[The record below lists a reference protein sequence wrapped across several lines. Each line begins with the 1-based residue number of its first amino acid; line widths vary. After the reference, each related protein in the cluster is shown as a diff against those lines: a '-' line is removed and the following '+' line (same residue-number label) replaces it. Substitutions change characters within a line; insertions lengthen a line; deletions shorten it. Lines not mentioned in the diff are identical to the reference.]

1 MALLKLENITKRFG
15 GLVAVDKVSL
25 EIQEGELIGIVG
37 PNGSGKTTL
46 FNVISGVYTPEEGKV
61 IFDGKDITRL
71 PAYKR
76 APLGLGRTF
85 QIPRPFSSASVR
97 ENVAIGAMFGT
108 LTGKVSVDDSL
119 EIADRYIELVG
130 LEAHKNKESG
140 ALTPVEKKLMEIA
153 RALAMRP
160 KLLLMD
166 EAMAGMNPKDIDDMV
181 KFLKRIKEE
190 EKIAIVSMVEHIMRA
205 VAGLAERVMVMHQG
219 AKLVDAKTEEA
230 LTDPRVIEVYLG
242 QPTDESKW
250 RSEVW
255 KEGKDSDG

>member
-1 MALLKLENITKRFG
+1 MSLLKLENVTKRFG

-25 EIQEGELIGIVG
+25 EIKEGELIGIVG

-46 FNVISGVYTPEEGKV
+46 FNVISGVFPPEEGTI
-61 IFDGKDITRL
+61 IFDGQDITTL
-71 PAYKR
+71 PPYKR

-85 QIPRPFSSASVR
+85 QISRPFASASVR

-108 LTGKVSVDDSL
+108 LADRVTVDDSL
-119 EIADRYIELVG
+119 EIADRYIDMVG
-130 LEAHKNKESG
+130 LNAHTNKAAG
-140 ALTPVEKKLMEIA
+140 TLTPVEKKLMEIA

-181 KFLKRIKEE
+181 TFIKKIREE

-219 AKLVDAKTEEA
+219 AKLVDAETAQA
-230 LTDPRVIEVYLG
+230 LSDPKVIEIYLG
-242 QPTDESKW
+242 HPPEESKA
-250 RSEVW
+250 
-255 KEGKDSDG
+255 

>member
-1 MALLKLENITKRFG
+1 MSLLKLENVTKRFG

-25 EIQEGELIGIVG
+25 EIDEGELIGIVG

-46 FNVISGVYTPEEGKV
+46 FNVISGVFPPEEGTI
-61 IFDGKDITRL
+61 IFDGQDITAF
-71 PAYKR
+71 PPYKR

-85 QIPRPFSSASVR
+85 QISRPFASASVR

-108 LTGKVSVDDSL
+108 LADRVTVDASL
-119 EIADRYIELVG
+119 EIADRYIDMVG
-130 LEAHKNKESG
+130 LNAYTNKAAG
-140 ALTPVEKKLMEIA
+140 TLTPVEKKLMEIA

-181 KFLKRIKEE
+181 TFIKKIRDE

-219 AKLVDAKTEEA
+219 AKLVDAETEQA
-230 LTDPRVIEVYLG
+230 LSDPKVIEIYLG
-242 QPTDESKW
+242 HPPGESK
-250 RSEVW
+250 E
-255 KEGKDSDG
+255 